1 MDENPNCSSCP
12 RCRLRA
18 NLEAALT
25 TDATEPAGVIT
36 DALVDTLAALRELR
50 HDHLD
55 RQAIA
60 AAVDELVGLVDVIDD
75 IGPPWPDDQADAPTP
90 PPAAEAAGWGDDEDD
105 DEDDDDLYADPV
117 FEHDGVMHPD
127 PVVLRRRAVVAA
139 LRELHEDRGEEWGST
154 ITPLITFLGNA
165 VHNLAALTGERDGI
179 AAMHDAAEHGAFDG
193 ATNALVAVWQMVG
206 TLGGE

>member
-25 TDATEPAGVIT
+25 TDSTEPAGVIT

-60 AAVDELVGLVDVIDD
+60 AAVDELVGLVDLIEH
-75 IGPPWPDDQADAPTP
+75 IGTPGPGDDQAATTP
-90 PPAAEAAGWGDDEDD
+90 PPAAEAAGWEDD
-105 DEDDDDLYADPV
+105 DDPV
-117 FEHDGVMHPD
+117 FEHDGELHPD
-127 PVVLRRRAVVAA
+127 PVVHLRRAVVTA
-139 LRELHEDRGEEWGST
+139 LRQLHEAPGGAWEST
-154 ITPLITFLGNA
+154 ITPMLTFLGQA
-165 VHNLAALTGERDGI
+165 VHNLAALDGERAGI
-179 AAMHDAAEHGAFDG
+179 AAMHDAAEHGAFDH
-193 ATNALVAVWQMVG
+193 ATSALVMLWVMVAE
-206 TLGGE
+206 LGRE